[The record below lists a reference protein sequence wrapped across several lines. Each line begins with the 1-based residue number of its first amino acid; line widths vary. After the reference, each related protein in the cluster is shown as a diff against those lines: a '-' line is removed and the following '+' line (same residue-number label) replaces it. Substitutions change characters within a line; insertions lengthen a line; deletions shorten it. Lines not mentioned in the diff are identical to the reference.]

1 MRRIP
6 VAAVVVAAAAFLV
19 SCAIARGGF
28 FSSADPGDVLR
39 YHEFADL
46 LRQHQLPYRDFY
58 MEYPPGAIPWFL
70 APFVL
75 GGVAGYVMAFKVTVA
90 VAGVALVVVAGLIL
104 GLLDRSPDRDV
115 LVLGSLV
122 ALPVALGAVV
132 LNRYDLWPTLVVA
145 GALAALL
152 AERDRTGFA
161 LLGIGTAIK
170 IFPLVVVPVAV
181 LHVWRQR
188 GTGALR
194 SAVAWGVVAFAVVV
208 LPFAALAPGGLGY
221 SVKTQV
227 IRKLQLE
234 SLGAS
239 FLLAADK
246 LGAYAGSIVPGK
258 PGSLDLS
265 GGLPNALGVL
275 TTLVFL
281 LALAVIVLVYLRAPE
296 SDELLVLG
304 FAASITAFVAFS
316 KVVSPQFL
324 VWLVP
329 VVPLAR
335 GRRLLTTAL
344 LVTILVLTQIEVV
357 WEHPLRHFEWPVWV
371 LLGRNLLLVALFA
384 VLLHALWAQAR
395 ESIRPRAPS

>member
-1 MRRIP
+1 
-6 VAAVVVAAAAFLV
+6 VAAAAAFLV
-19 SCAIARGGF
+19 SCAAARGGF

-39 YHEFADL
+39 YHEFAQL
-46 LRQHQLPYRDFY
+46 IRGHQLPYRDFY

-70 APFVL
+70 APLLF
-75 GGVAGYVMAFKVTVA
+75 GGVGYVTAFKITIA
-90 VAGVALVVVAGLIL
+90 VAGVALTVVAGV
-104 GLLDRSPDRDV
+104 LLSLLPRGTDRD
-115 LVLGSLV
+115 LAVLGSLV
-122 ALPVALGAVV
+122 VLPVALGAVV
-132 LNRYDLWPTLVVA
+132 LNRYDLWPTLVLA

-152 AERDRTGFA
+152 AKRDRAAFA

-170 IFPLVVVPVAV
+170 IFPLVVVPIAAV
-181 LHVWRQR
+181 HIWRR
-188 GTGALR
+188 SGREALR
-194 SAVAWGVVAFAVVV
+194 RAVAWGVVAFAVVV
-208 LPFAALAPGGLGY
+208 LPFAAIAPGGLGY

-246 LGAYAGSIVPGK
+246 LGVYAGSIVPGK

-281 LALAVIVLVYLRAPE
+281 VALGVTVLAYLRAPE

-304 FAASITAFVAFS
+304 FAASVVAFVAFS

-329 VVPLAR
+329 FVPLAR
-335 GRRLLTTAL
+335 GRRLLTTGL
-344 LVTILVLTQIEVV
+344 LVGIFVLTQIEVV

-371 LLGRNLLLVALFA
+371 LLGRNLLLVALFGT
-384 VLLHALWAQAR
+384 LLQALRSEAR
-395 ESIRPRAPS
+395 ASARPRGAGTFTAP